1 MFLLDTN
8 VVSEPTKPQPNAKV
22 LAWLKA
28 QPAATLFLSV
38 VSLGEIVRGLEKL
51 PSSKRKQQL
60 AEWVNRLPIE
70 AFGRGR
76 LLPVDQT
83 IAYEWG
89 RLDRAAART
98 VSVPDALL
106 AATARVH
113 GLAVATRNE
122 RHFADLDVR
131 VINPWLT

>member
-8 VVSEPTKPQPNAKV
+8 VVSEPTKPQPHAKV

-28 QPAATLFLSV
+28 QPAPTLFLSV
-38 VSLGEIVRGLEKL
+38 ISLGEIVRGLEQL
-51 PSSKRKQQL
+51 PSSKRKQKL
-60 AEWVNRLPIE
+60 AEWVNRLPID

-76 LLPVDQT
+76 LLTVDQT

-89 RLDRAAART
+89 RLEIAAART

-106 AATARVH
+106 AATARVR
-113 GLAVATRNE
+113 GLTVATRNE
-122 RHFADLDVR
+122 RDFLDLGVR
-131 VINPWLT
+131 VVNPWLS